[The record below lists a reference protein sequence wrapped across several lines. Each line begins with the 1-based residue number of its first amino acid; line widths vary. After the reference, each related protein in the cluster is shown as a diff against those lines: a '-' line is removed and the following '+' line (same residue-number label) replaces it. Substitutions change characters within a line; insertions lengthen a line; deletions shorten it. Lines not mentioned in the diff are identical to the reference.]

1 MHQFNNGTKSLLTN
15 FPKGMKMFKVKN
27 IKSATINC
35 DKNKLSTVK
44 SAIKKKISSKLN
56 QKKEFHRFL
65 EAFSDCV

>member
-1 MHQFNNGTKSLLTN
+1 
-15 FPKGMKMFKVKN
+15 MFKVKN

-56 QKKEFHRFL
+56 QKTEFQRSL